1 MPNVVPPPPLPNS
14 VPLPPPSIVPPPPVP
29 STGVLPPPPP
39 PTLTS
44 MAPPLLIPPPLP
56 PSIPASVETEQ
67 TENSKAQNW
76 LDPNSV
82 GHLEQTGPLLNGPG
96 SRKDSF
102 SGVGAPLCKLNDDQV
117 RTKNVFFFLNQPVL
131 CYRIN
136 PNPIFKAFVVLI
148 VNPFNANR
156 YKLFFNLNEAE
167 AYFKN
172 GENIIIR
179 VIEYRLVFFI

>member
-1 MPNVVPPPPLPNS
+1 M
-14 VPLPPPSIVPPPPVP
+14 
-29 STGVLPPPPP
+29 
-39 PTLTS
+39 
-44 MAPPLLIPPPLP
+44 
-56 PSIPASVETEQ
+56 
-67 TENSKAQNW
+67 
-76 LDPNSV
+76 
-82 GHLEQTGPLLNGPG
+82 
-96 SRKDSF
+96 
-102 SGVGAPLCKLNDDQV
+102 
-117 RTKNVFFFLNQPVL
+117 L

-179 VIEYRLVFFI
+179 VIEYRLVFFILERWRSESEEVRDGAEHQNGLDETDISAPAAASKNVATPSGHRSHVSRLRRQHQLRGQRGHAPASVFAVRPDPKHFDELGPADAKAQRFCFCRIRNSRSRAISVRTGK